1 MNDKISDKDKKDWQN
16 FLNSSDH
23 IYSKDKEDIQK
34 SDIYEKKID
43 LHGYSLEDANKKIDM
58 AQSEAQKI
66 ASKLT
71 SEIETVSKNS
81 GLDMATLLSLV
92 KQFMDQEMQ

>member
-1 MNDKISDKDKKDWQN
+1 M
-16 FLNSSDH
+16 
-23 IYSKDKEDIQK
+23 SKDMKIIMENYRVGFLSEEDLVEQ
-34 SDIYEKKID
+34 
-43 LHGYSLEDANKKIDM
+43 EDANKKIDM

-81 GLDMATLLSLV
+81 GLDMATLSSLV